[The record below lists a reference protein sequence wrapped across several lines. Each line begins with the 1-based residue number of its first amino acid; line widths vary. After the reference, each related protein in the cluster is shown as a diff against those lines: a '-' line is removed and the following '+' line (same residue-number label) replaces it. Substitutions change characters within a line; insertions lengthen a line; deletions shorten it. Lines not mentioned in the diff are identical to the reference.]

1 MYTMTSLRLV
11 YILQLGVTLL
21 TASYVTLG
29 ALLFSGVESR
39 YLAHQAAVAAA
50 AAESSSPVVM
60 NSTMLLGK
68 HIHFLRALKKHFLLI
83 STKFCDLS
91 LLPVV
96 MNSTMLLGK
105 HIHFY
110 TL

>member
-1 MYTMTSLRLV
+1 MHIYDDKSVTCLYSATS
-11 YILQLGVTLL
+11 YIGVTLL

-29 ALLFSGVESR
+29 GLLFSGVESR

-68 HIHFLRALKKHFLLI
+68 HI
-83 STKFCDLS
+83 
-91 LLPVV
+91 
-96 MNSTMLLGK
+96 NSYSVPEACIMYFIGRC
-105 HIHFY
+105 
-110 TL
+110 